1 VLIKI
6 GTVLLVTGITIPV
19 IAILRTLVIA
29 IIDAIRD
36 KEYGLVITAITLLLI
51 FTGITLM
58 LLGGA

>member
-6 GTVLLVTGITIPV
+6 GTVLLVTGIVIPV
-19 IAILRTLVIA
+19 IAILHTLVIA
-29 IIDAIRD
+29 TIDAIRD